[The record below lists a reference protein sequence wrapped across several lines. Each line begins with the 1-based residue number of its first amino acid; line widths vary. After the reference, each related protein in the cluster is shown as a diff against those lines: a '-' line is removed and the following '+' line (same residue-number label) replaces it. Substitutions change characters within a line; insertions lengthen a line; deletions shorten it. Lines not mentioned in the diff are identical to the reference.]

1 MNLRDRMIIEDYRKN
16 KNSFVRL
23 GELVHSILK
32 DITKDAGITPMEIQ
46 HRVKAE
52 QSLIGKLYRSDGW
65 YKSFDDLMDILGA
78 RVILYFADE
87 VEVIGKKVEEAFQID
102 YEHSSNKGDLLSPDA
117 FGYLSLH
124 YICTLREDMGYP
136 EDLLGRKFEIQIR
149 TCLQHVWS
157 DIDHDIAYKSQFGVP
172 REIKR
177 GFSRLAGLLELAD
190 SEFVR
195 LRDAMNDYTADIHEK
210 IVENKADNVGIDM
223 ISLNEYMRCNKEMRK
238 FISALAGIENSEIS
252 EVNPEAY
259 IEQLMFLGIDTLGG
273 LQNMLETCGKSA
285 YEMAKK
291 TLEGTELDILSSN
304 VALRFLCRA
313 YLIKND
319 YTRDK
324 TEEFFMLSVGDK
336 SRAEKQAK
344 RLLDIKNKM

>member
-1 MNLRDRMIIEDYRKN
+1 M
-16 KNSFVRL
+16 
-23 GELVHSILK
+23 
-32 DITKDAGITPMEIQ
+32 
-46 HRVKAE
+46 
-52 QSLIGKLYRSDGW
+52 
-65 YKSFDDLMDILGA
+65 
-78 RVILYFADE
+78 
-87 VEVIGKKVEEAFQID
+87 
-102 YEHSSNKGDLLSPDA
+102 
-117 FGYLSLH
+117 
-124 YICTLREDMGYP
+124 
-136 EDLLGRKFEIQIR
+136 
-149 TCLQHVWS
+149 
-157 DIDHDIAYKSQFGVP
+157 P

-319 YTRDK
+319 YTSDK
-324 TEEFFMLSVGDK
+324 MEEFFMLSVGDK